1 MKQQQEKRK
10 NRRARLKKGK
20 AYYALYVF
28 YCSGCRYNLNLQEL
42 RIWEK
47 CSIQFPRYANVVI
60 GRRRSAVSFQIIH
73 KCNHTHTHMKNETH
87 KTYIEMDTRMSWGKD
102 TTGQKLQHSD
112 FQGPNN
118 ASSTNAQHTKS
129 TVKRQILS
137 IIDLDW
143 LVSVFIVMSKNHI
156 DFSHRSYNRS
166 LLFCYRVFLSLFSAV
181 WQWDAFKCT
190 KKSSYFSDPK
200 SNSLPTIQHIIQNW
214 VI

>member
-1 MKQQQEKRK
+1 ME
-10 NRRARLKKGK
+10 
-20 AYYALYVF
+20 
-28 YCSGCRYNLNLQEL
+28 
-42 RIWEK
+42 
-47 CSIQFPRYANVVI
+47 
-60 GRRRSAVSFQIIH
+60 
-73 KCNHTHTHMKNETH
+73 NETH

-166 LLFCYRVFLSLFSAV
+166 LLFCYRVFLILFSAV
-181 WQWDAFKCT
+181 WHFGNGMHLNAQKRAPIFPIQNPKKKFYYSTHNTELGHLICIQPIFFFVLVFRVVTPTIMIWQIPR
-190 KKSSYFSDPK
+190 KKSRSQNLQIYE
-200 SNSLPTIQHIIQNW
+200 NSF
-214 VI
+214 

>member
-42 RIWEK
+42 RIWK
-47 CSIQFPRYANVVI
+47 MLNSVPTLCQCRYWSSTF
-60 GRRRSAVSFQIIH
+60 GCIIP
-73 KCNHTHTHMKNETH
+73 NHTQMQSHTTHTHMENETH

-166 LLFCYRVFLSLFSAV
+166 LLFCYRVFLILFSAV
-181 WQWDAFKCT
+181 W
-190 KKSSYFSDPK
+190 
-200 SNSLPTIQHIIQNW
+200 HIGNGMHLNAQKRAPIFP
-214 VI
+214 I